1 MNNNMIN
8 TLAGIYTASLASG
21 ALMAAARMRNQR
33 ALSGPG
39 TDSFELQTEPSEITS
54 EDRSDLLLK
63 SGLPVTISAYNSRMS
78 LFKPSGSQF
87 NRFSSV
93 A

>member
-8 TLAGIYTASLASG
+8 TLAGIYTASLATG

-39 TDSFELQTEPSEITS
+39 TDSFDIPNDSFDNTNSSE
-54 EDRSDLLLK
+54 LLLK
-63 SGLPVTISAYNSRMS
+63 SGLPVTMDTYNNKMS

-93 A
+93 S